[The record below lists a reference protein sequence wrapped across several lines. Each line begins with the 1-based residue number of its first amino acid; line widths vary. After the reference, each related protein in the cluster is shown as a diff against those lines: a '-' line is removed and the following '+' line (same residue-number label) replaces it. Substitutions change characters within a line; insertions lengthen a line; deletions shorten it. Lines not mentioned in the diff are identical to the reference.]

1 VENKPT
7 HRRVKTRAAQVCAAL
22 NAAGA
27 RYLVMGGTACALH
40 GYLRYTRDV
49 DILIEKSRDNVERV
63 LAALGGLGYGFAS
76 RLTPEDILGHPITV
90 IGDDPAVDIFWAGV
104 DVNYR
109 SAAPNALTVDLDGV
123 TVPLIGLDDLI
134 RSKRT
139 GRAQDVADI
148 EALEQ
153 IRKLK
158 TES

>member
-1 VENKPT
+1 MENDPS
-7 HRRVKTRAAQVCAAL
+7 HRRVKIRAAEVCAAL

-63 LAALGGLGYGFAS
+63 LAALGKLGYGFAS
-76 RLTPEDILGHPITV
+76 RLTADDILSHPITV
-90 IGDDPAVDIFWAGV
+90 IGDDPAVDIFWAGME
-104 DVNYR
+104 VNYR
-109 SAAPNALTVDLDGV
+109 TAVPHAVEVELDGV
-123 TVPLIGLDDLI
+123 AVPLIGLDDLI

-139 GRAQDVADI
+139 GRAQDTADI

-153 IRKLK
+153 IRRLRADG
-158 TES
+158 

>member
-1 VENKPT
+1 M
-7 HRRVKTRAAQVCAAL
+7 KTRAADVCAAL

-27 RYLVMGGTACALH
+27 HYLVMGGTACALH

-63 LAALGGLGYGFAS
+63 LEALSGLGYGFAS
-76 RLTPEDILGHPITV
+76 RLTADDILGHPITV

-104 DVNYR
+104 DMNYR
-109 SAAPNALTVDLDGV
+109 TAIPNALITDLDGV
-123 TVPLIGLDDLI
+123 LVPVIGLDDLI
-134 RSKRT
+134 KSKRT
-139 GRAQDVADI
+139 GRAQDTADI

-158 TES
+158 AEG